1 MTTVLITAIGGDIA
15 QGLAAIIR
23 ETYPQWRLIGMDIHE
38 RHGGQLYVDAFYKAP
53 AVAHPTYHDWLADL
67 IRKEQV
73 QFCIPTSEA
82 ELVHFAKQEL
92 ASFEN
97 ATLIMPNSKSIH
109 VGSDKLKTAQFL
121 TSIGCPGPWTIA
133 ATEADNKV
141 PFPCVFKPRC
151 SAGSKSVFICDSL
164 ADIAFYQGHYPLS
177 IAQELLLPADKE
189 VTCAIYRTK
198 DGRTAVLQLLRTLVG
213 GFTGWAQV
221 IEDPEVLKQCTQIAE
236 ALHLEGGINAQMR
249 LTDRGPRI
257 FEINPRFSSTLLLRH
272 KMGFCDAAWMM
283 QEAVGEKVSFYHPK
297 VGTTGVRIQDATVIQ
312 TEKQGSRK

>member
-1 MTTVLITAIGGDIA
+1 MTTVLITAIGSDIA

-23 ETYPQWRLIGMDIHE
+23 ETYPQWRLLGMDIHE
-38 RHGGQLYVDAFYKAP
+38 RHGGKLYVDTFYKAP
-53 AVAHPTYHDWLADL
+53 AVANPTYPDWLADL

-73 QFCIPTSEA
+73 NFCVPTSEV

-92 ASFEN
+92 TTFTN
-97 ATLIMPNSKSIH
+97 AALIMPNSKSIH

-121 TSIGCPGPWTIA
+121 TSIGCPGPWTIS
-133 ATEADNKV
+133 ATEVDNKLQ
-141 PFPCVFKPRC
+141 FPCVFKPRC
-151 SAGSKSVFICDSL
+151 SAGSKAVFICNSL
-164 ADIAFYQGHYPLS
+164 AEIVFYRDRYPS
-177 IAQELLLPADKE
+177 SVVQELLLPADQE

-221 IEDPEVLKQCTQIAE
+221 IENSEILKQCTMIAE
-236 ALHLEGGINAQMR
+236 ALDLKGGINAQLR

-272 KMGFCDAAWMM
+272 KMGFCDAVWMM
-283 QEAVGEKVSFYHPK
+283 QESVGEKVSFYHPK
-297 VGTTGVRIQDATVIQ
+297 VGTIGVRIQDAAVLQ
-312 TEKQGSRK
+312 NEKQGARK